1 MVVPKEPKAA
11 APPKSGTISLTGDE
25 SFRLLVGAV
34 RDYAIFHL
42 TPEGIVA
49 TWNQGAERIKG
60 YAPSDIIGKHFSTFY
75 PKEATDRGW
84 PDRELE
90 IARAEG
96 RFEDEGWR
104 VRKDGSRF
112 WANVVITALRDREG
126 TLIGFSKIT
135 RDLTER
141 RRHEDILRESE
152 ERFRLLVEGVSDYAI
167 ILLNPEGFV
176 SSWNVGARRIQGYT
190 ADEIIG
196 RHVSVFFPADAVAEG
211 LPQRMLDEARS
222 KGRSVSDGWRLRK
235 DGTRFWA
242 NVILTTLH
250 NRDGVLRGFASVT
263 QDMTQR
269 RRIEVLEETGRR
281 TSEFLAMLAH
291 ELRNPLAPIT
301 NAVGLMRSKKIED
314 PTLEWS
320 RDVIERQTN
329 LLARLVDDL
338 LDVSRITSGRLTLQK
353 ERLNVSVIFD
363 RAIETSRPLI
373 ESRRQTL
380 DVKLPPRSTWVE
392 GDLVRLSQIVLNLL
406 NNAAKYTPAGGNI
419 WLSAEREDALVVI
432 RVRDS
437 GMGITPELRTR
448 IFDLFAQG
456 ARTLDRAEGGLGIG
470 LTLVERLVAMHGGT
484 VEALS
489 EGPNQGSEFIVR
501 LPAMTAPLRSK
512 DNEREGEPVNA
523 AVRRRILVVDDNRDA
538 SESMGML
545 LRVWGHEVRTAHDGA
560 SALQMATEFQP
571 EMVLLDIGL
580 PGMDGYEVAK
590 KLQEL
595 PVTRNAVLVAMTGYG
610 QEEDKLRSMAAGFA
624 LHLVKPADPQRL
636 RGLIEALPASR
647 QN

>member
-1 MVVPKEPKAA
+1 MIVPDEPRAA
-11 APPKSGTISLTGDE
+11 APPKPGTISLTGDE
-25 SFRLLVGAV
+25 SFRLLVEGV

-42 TPEGIVA
+42 SPEGIVR

-60 YAPSDIIGKHFSTFY
+60 YSPSDIIGKHFSTFY

-104 VRKDGSRF
+104 IRKDGSRF
-112 WANVVITALRDREG
+112 WANVVITALRDKHG

-141 RRHEDILRESE
+141 RRHEDMLRESE
-152 ERFRLLVEGVSDYAI
+152 ERFRLLVENVSDYAI

-196 RHVSVFFPADAVAEG
+196 RHVSVFFPAEAVGEG
-211 LPQRMLDEARS
+211 MPQRMLDEART
-222 KGRSVSDGWRLRK
+222 KGRAVSDGWRLRK
-235 DGTRFWA
+235 DGSRYWA

-263 QDMTQR
+263 QDLTQR

-291 ELRNPLAPIT
+291 ELRSPLAPIT

-329 LLARLVDDL
+329 HLARLVDDL
-338 LDVSRITSGRLTLQK
+338 LDVSRITSGHLTLQK
-353 ERLNVSVIFD
+353 ERLNISVVFD

-373 ESRRQTL
+373 ESRDQTL
-380 DVKLPPRSTWVE
+380 DVHPPKRPVWVE
-392 GDLVRLSQIVLNLL
+392 GDLIRLSQVVLNLL
-406 NNAAKYTPAGGNI
+406 NNAAKYTPAGGRI

-448 IFDLFAQG
+448 IFDLFTQG
-456 ARTLDRAEGGLGIG
+456 IRTLDRAEGGLGIG
-470 LTLVERLVAMHGGT
+470 LTLVERLVALHGGT
-484 VEALS
+484 VEVLS
-489 EGPNQGSEFIVR
+489 EGANQGSEFIVR
-501 LPAMTAPLRSK
+501 LPAVTAPLKAK
-512 DNEREGEPVNA
+512 DSHMEPRPVNVS
-523 AVRRRILVVDDNRDA
+523 VRRRILVVDDNRDA
-538 SESMGML
+538 TESMRML
-545 LRVWGHEVRTAHDGA
+545 LTAWGHDVRTAHDGA
-560 SALQMATEFQP
+560 SALQVASEFQP
-571 EMVLLDIGL
+571 EFVLLDIGL
-580 PGMDGYEVAK
+580 PGMDGYEVAR
-590 KLQEL
+590 KLQDL
-595 PVTRNAVLVAMTGYG
+595 PGTRNAILVAMTGYG
-610 QEEDKLRSMAAGFA
+610 QEEDKLRSMASGFA
-624 LHLVKPADPQRL
+624 RHLVKPADPQKL
-636 RGLIEALPASR
+636 RGLIETLP
-647 QN
+647 